1 MHLTSSSKNFCNCSD
16 SPDAEGKGCGV
27 AAKPPHHTPLFS
39 HTLSSYEFLKLYLNN
54 GYNLIMITA
63 CDEHQS
69 MVVGIA
75 GGTGSGKTTLADLI
89 LKSMGHEKLAYIP
102 HDAYYKDQKY
112 LPFEERVKVNYDH
125 PDSLETDLMVRQ
137 VCQLLA
143 GKAIEMPVYDFTTHS
158 RKDETVLIEPKPVIL
173 VEGILI
179 FTEKDLRDLFDV
191 KIFVDTDPDIRFIR
205 RLTRD
210 VEERG
215 RTVQSVIDQYLKT
228 VRPMHL
234 EFVETSKRYADIIV
248 PEGGLNVVALD
259 MVIARLQ
266 SLLNGELPIEARRK
280 NNSA

>member
-1 MHLTSSSKNFCNCSD
+1 M
-16 SPDAEGKGCGV
+16 
-27 AAKPPHHTPLFS
+27 
-39 HTLSSYEFLKLYLNN
+39 
-54 GYNLIMITA
+54 MTA
-63 CDEHQS
+63 SLENQI

-89 LKSMGHEKLAYIP
+89 LKSMGREKIAYLP
-102 HDAYYKDQKY
+102 HDAYYKDQKH
-112 LPFEERVKVNYDH
+112 LPIEARARVNYDH

-137 VCQLLA
+137 IRQLLDN
-143 GKAIEMPVYDFTTHS
+143 KAIEMPVYDFTSHS
-158 RKDETVLIEPKPVIL
+158 RKKETVLIEPKPVIL

-179 FTEKDLRDLFDV
+179 FTEINLRDLFDM
-191 KIFVDTDPDIRFIR
+191 KIFVDTDADIRFIR
-205 RLTRD
+205 RLSRD

-215 RTVQSVIDQYLKT
+215 RSVKSVIDQYLQT

-266 SLLNGELPIEARRK
+266 SLLNGELPVDAKRR
-280 NNSA
+280 NNPA